1 MDDLAEDEFKPEQDQ
16 MERLDDELDRFLIAL
31 AEADGY
37 ARNTVS
43 AYRND
48 LNQLVDWLKQRLPP
62 VAAWPEV
69 STEVLSEFTDYM
81 YTLQVVK
88 SSGAVKPV
96 APSTVA
102 RKIAAIK
109 SFFSYLAA
117 SGAVVSDPSKV
128 LATPKIAKRIPRTMA
143 SQDIERLLAAPGSGN
158 SPKVLRDHAL
168 LKLLYATGMRV
179 SELVALQL
187 ADVDLAQRQ
196 VHVRS
201 EDGGKERPVPITEA
215 AALAVQLY
223 LDRGRAGLV
232 KHESALA
239 TLFLNQRGQSL
250 TRQGVWLI
258 IKEYAAKVGLSYEV
272 TPHVLRHSFAAH
284 TLRDHKASLSEI
296 QRVLGHAH
304 ISTTQIYMQTP
315 AMAATGEVETPAAAD
330 PNLAAEF

>member
-1 MDDLAEDEFKPEQDQ
+1 MDDLTEDEGKPELDQ
-16 MERLDDELDRFLIAL
+16 LARLEDELDRFLAAL

-48 LNQLVDWLKQRLPP
+48 LSQLVDWLNQRQPP
-62 VAAWPEV
+62 PAAWPEV
-69 STEVLSEFTDYM
+69 STEVLREFAGYM

-88 SSGAVKPV
+88 SGGAVKPM

-102 RKIAAIK
+102 RKIAAVK
-109 SFFSYLAA
+109 AFFRYLVA
-117 SGAVVSDPSKV
+117 SGAVVSDPSMA
-128 LATPKIAKRIPRTMA
+128 LATPRIAKRNPRTMTRE
-143 SQDIERLLAAPGSGN
+143 DIEQLLDAPGSGN

-168 LKLLYATGMRV
+168 LKMLYATGMRV

-196 VHVRS
+196 VCVCR
-201 EDGGKERPVPITEA
+201 EDGGKVRQVPINEA

-223 LDRGRAGLV
+223 LDRGRAGLA
-232 KHESALA
+232 KQEPAPT
-239 TLFLNQRGQSL
+239 TLFLNQRGQPL
-250 TRQGVWLI
+250 TRQGLWLI
-258 IKEYAAKVGLSYEV
+258 IKEYAAKAGLSYEV
-272 TPHVLRHSFAAH
+272 TPHILRHSFAAH

-304 ISTTQIYMQTP
+304 ISTTQIYMQP
-315 AMAATGEVETPAAAD
+315 RAAAATGEVEPPVEAD

>member
-1 MDDLAEDEFKPEQDQ
+1 MGDPTQDEVKPEPDQ
-16 MERLDDELDRFLIAL
+16 RAQLDDELERFLAAL
-31 AEADGY
+31 TAADGY

-48 LNQLVDWLKQRLPP
+48 LSQLVDWLKRRRPP
-62 VAAWPEV
+62 LAAWPEV
-69 STEVLSEFTDYM
+69 STEVLREFSDYM
-81 YTLQVVK
+81 YTLQIVK
-88 SSGAVKPV
+88 SGGAAKPL

-117 SGAVVSDPSKV
+117 SGTVVSDPSMV
-128 LATPKIAKRIPRTMA
+128 LATPKIAKRTPRTMT
-143 SQDIERLLAAPGSGN
+143 SQDVERLLAAPGSGN

-168 LKLLYATGMRV
+168 LELLYATGMRV

-187 ADVDLAQRQ
+187 ADVDLAQCR
-196 VHVRS
+196 VCVRS
-201 EDGGKERPVPITEA
+201 EDGGKERPVPINET

-223 LDRGRAGLV
+223 LDRGRAGLA
-232 KHESALA
+232 KRESAPT

-258 IKEYAAKVGLSYEV
+258 IKEYAAKAGLSYEV
-272 TPHVLRHSFAAH
+272 TPHILRHSFAAH

-304 ISTTQIYMQTP
+304 ISTTQIYMQP
-315 AMAATGEVETPAAAD
+315 PAD